1 VRLGKIGGK
10 KSPESCTHD
19 KELKTEL
26 YRADPKRQENNRT
39 AAKQDAQ
46 EIFFSFNSNKIL
58 TTMNVTVHPTLFYY

>member
-46 EIFFSFNSNKIL
+46 EIFFHL
-58 TTMNVTVHPTLFYY
+58 TQTKFLQP